1 MKKFERQFEIALEN
15 GAHPEFRVFISAEPP
30 GLPD

>member
-30 GLPD
+30 G